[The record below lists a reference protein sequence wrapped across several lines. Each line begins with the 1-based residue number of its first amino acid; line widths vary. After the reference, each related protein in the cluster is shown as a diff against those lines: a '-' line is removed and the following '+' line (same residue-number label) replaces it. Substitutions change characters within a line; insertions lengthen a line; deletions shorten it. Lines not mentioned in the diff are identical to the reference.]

1 MHTVKTEIAW
11 QIRAH
16 ADLEE
21 DLSLAPSTHA
31 GQLIATCNSSFRV
44 DPMPLVSL
52 GTCTHTH
59 HTGACARAHTHTL
72 KILIIKLYICIHI

>member
-1 MHTVKTEIAW
+1 MHTVKTEMA
-11 QIRAH
+11 QQVRAH

-44 DPMPLVSL
+44 DPMPLVFL
-52 GTCTHTH
+52 GTCTYTH
-59 HTGACARAHTHTL
+59 HIGARAHTHTL

>member
-31 GQLIATCNSSFRV
+31 GQLIATCSSSFRV
-44 DPMPLVSL
+44 DPMPLVFL
-52 GTCTHTH
+52 GTCTYTH
-59 HTGACARAHTHTL
+59 HNGAHAHTHTL
-72 KILIIKLYICIHI
+72 KILIIKLYICIHM